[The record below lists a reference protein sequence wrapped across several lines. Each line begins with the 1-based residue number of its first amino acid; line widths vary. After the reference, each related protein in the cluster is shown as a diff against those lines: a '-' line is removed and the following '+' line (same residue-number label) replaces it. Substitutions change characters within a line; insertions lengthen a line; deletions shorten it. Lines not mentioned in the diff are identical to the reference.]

1 MALPSTPRPLGF
13 IEWIYVQDDARHFGP
28 VGAFRVG
35 IKQAQIGHEMF
46 FVIIL
51 ALRMCLMAGGLTA
64 RRDWGL
70 LFSC

>member
-1 MALPSTPRPLGF
+1 MALPSAPRPLGF
-13 IEWIYVQDDARHFGP
+13 TNRIYVQDDARHFGP
-28 VGAFRVG
+28 IRTFCVG

-64 RRDWGL
+64 RQDYGL

>member
-1 MALPSTPRPLGF
+1 MALPSAPCPLGF
-13 IEWIYVQDDARHFGP
+13 IERIYVEDDARHFGP
-28 VGAFRVG
+28 VGAFCVG

>member
-1 MALPSTPRPLGF
+1 M
-13 IEWIYVQDDARHFGP
+13 EWIYVQDDARHFGP

-51 ALRMCLMAGGLTA
+51 ALLMCVMAGG
-64 RRDWGL
+64 
-70 LFSC
+70 